1 LTPEGF
7 RDFEIRPA
15 VDLQLA
21 TGSGDKS
28 QAFTYE
34 VVGMT
39 EKDMTIQIVWSDPDA
54 ISSSGVS
61 SDSIKVTFW
70 SSDLLQGQ
78 NGLAIEEGQTLSK
91 SVISQIEP
99 SQAKEVEGLGRLMGA
114 IVAGMIGGCLFLA
127 HMLGFD

>member
-21 TGSGDKS
+21 TGSDGKS

-70 SSDLLQGQ
+70 SSDLL
-78 NGLAIEEGQTLSK
+78 
-91 SVISQIEP
+91 
-99 SQAKEVEGLGRLMGA
+99 
-114 IVAGMIGGCLFLA
+114 
-127 HMLGFD
+127 